1 MHPNFLLK
9 SVLHS
14 VAGLL
19 TGGFALLTFDNDVP
33 LAAFLLA
40 ASIAMLLLV
49 FFHDRVLKNT
59 ETRTSIFFVFESLAL
74 AVIAWKLYD
83 QGHHKAT
90 FLFEGISIVFL
101 SLAAFSFMLRKKR
114 DVLFI
119 EEESK

>member
-9 SVLHS
+9 SVLHG
-14 VAGLL
+14 VACLL
-19 TGGFALLTFDNDVP
+19 TGGFALLTFDNDVS
-33 LAAFLLA
+33 LAVFLMA

-90 FLFEGISIVFL
+90 FLFEGISVVFL

-119 EEESK
+119 EEE